1 MPKILLTITLL
12 LLSFSAFATPADELA
27 NTNKEIKAISVQNAK
42 LEAESKKLKAKA
54 KELAEKM
61 VKTAEA
67 LQASEA
73 ELSALEEKTRILNA
87 QIAGKTASLAERK
100 KNMAVMV
107 QAAVK
112 LAQTPEEAIILMP
125 GDMMNNMKASRALKM
140 TTESI
145 KKEAESIRAQMA
157 ELAELVAKVEE
168 NRQDA
173 QKRKAGLDEQRKLL
187 KTQIAEH
194 NALQQ
199 KFNIEQKIAKEK
211 AQNLA
216 RKATDL
222 KDLIASLEREKAE
235 SVKEQELEADDNKPS
250 GDKGKLRSFRVAKGK
265 IRVPAAG
272 KLTKKFGV
280 EETNETS
287 KGITITTRANAQV
300 TAPYDAEVEFTGPFM
315 DYGRMVILRHSDGF
329 HTLLAG
335 MAKID
340 ASVGDF
346 LVEGEPLGSMG
357 EIEQNDHL
365 YMELRE
371 NNQPINPAPWV
382 KGMSK

>member
-1 MPKILLTITLL
+1 MPKILLTITLFL
-12 LLSFSAFATPADELA
+12 WFFPAYATPVDDLA
-27 NTNKEIKAISVQNAK
+27 STNKEIKAVTAQNAK
-42 LEAESKKLKAKA
+42 LDAEEKKLKARA

-87 QIAGKTASLAERK
+87 QIAEKTASLAERK

-107 QAAVK
+107 QAVAK

-145 KKEAESIRAQMA
+145 KKEAQSIRAQML
-157 ELAELVAKVEE
+157 ELAELKAKVEE

-173 QKRKAGLDEQRKLL
+173 MKRKDDLDEQRKLL
-187 KTQIAEH
+187 KIQIAEH

-199 KFNIEQKIAKEK
+199 KLNVEQKAAKEK

-216 RKATDL
+216 RKAIDL
-222 KDLIASLEREKAE
+222 KDLIASLEREKAQ
-235 SVKEQELEADDNKPS
+235 VAKEQELEADDNKPS
-250 GDKGKLRSFRVAKGK
+250 GDKGKLRSFRMAKGK

-272 KLTKKFGV
+272 KLIKKFGV

-357 EIEQNDHL
+357 ELEQNDHL

-371 NNQPINPAPWV
+371 NNQPINPANWV
-382 KGMSK
+382 KGMGR